1 MPASESSRASLQSW
15 AHGLLQAFN
24 RVGCASGGAV
34 HAGDRQPTKVQSSRP
49 VTMRC
54 CEAQGRSLD
63 LSGLMQFAAHPS
75 CCRAVTVTSL
85 TQCNFLCN
93 AANASLPKP
102 GLHVGPVKRPCIP
115 CALQVFVEENAIARC
130 TNRLVLF
137 CTDHFNTTF
146 TVHPMSAQLAVTL
159 SNLCGQ
165 LAVT

>member
-1 MPASESSRASLQSW
+1 MQRW
-15 AHGLLQAFN
+15 ADGLLQAFN
-24 RVGCASGGAV
+24 RVGSASGGVV

-146 TVHPMSAQLAVTL
+146 TVHPTRWTTCRNIVHPS
-159 SNLCGQ
+159 
-165 LAVT
+165 